1 MDDNEVFAYAKKIS
15 APYDLMMQMK
25 HLGRLPV
32 VYFAASGVATP
43 SSDPGRRARAI
54 VQASTNYSD
63 PDVLAEISCGL
74 SEAMIEMNLNDEKV
88 EWFTFRFD

>member
-25 HLGRLPV
+25 HLGRL
-32 VYFAASGVATP
+32 P